1 MNMKTRMKILQSLG
15 AVAVMCFVWL
25 FCGPALASQEQNTQE
40 SNGFSA
46 AQKLEGRWVRQSGG
60 YVLVLQDIMPDGSLK
75 AFYLNPRNIN
85 VHVASWKFEDE
96 RLFLYVEMRDV
107 NYPGSNYTLMYRAAT
122 DVLWGSYYQAVQKQN
137 MDVSFV
143 RSK

>member
-15 AVAVMCFVWL
+15 AVAVMYFVWV
-25 FCGPALASQEQNTQE
+25 FYNPALASQEQNTQE

-122 DVLWGSYYQAVQKQN
+122 DVLWGSYYQAVQKQT
-137 MDVSFV
+137 MDVYFV

>member
-46 AQKLEGRWVRQSGG
+46 AQKLEGRWVRLSGG
-60 YVLVLQDIMPDGSLK
+60 YVLVLQDIKSDGSLK

>member
-1 MNMKTRMKILQSLG
+1 MKILRSTIAAFVVVL
-15 AVAVMCFVWL
+15 FVWL
-25 FCGPALASQEQNTQE
+25 LSCPALASQEQNTQE
-40 SNGFSA
+40 NSGFSA

-75 AFYLNPRNIN
+75 AYYLNPRNIN

-96 RLFLYVEMRDV
+96 RLLLYVEMRDV
-107 NYPGSNYTLMYRAAT
+107 NYPGSNYTLMYRASK
-122 DVLWGSYYQAVQKQN
+122 DVLWGSYYQAVQKQT
-137 MDVSFV
+137 MDVYFV

>member
-15 AVAVMCFVWL
+15 AVAVMYFVWV
-25 FCGPALASQEQNTQE
+25 FYNPALASQEQNTQE

-107 NYPGSNYTLMYRAAT
+107 NYPGSNYTLMYRAEM
-122 DVLWGSYYQAVQKQN
+122 DVLWGSYYQAVQKQTL
-137 MDVSFV
+137 DVYFV
-143 RSK
+143 RSR

>member
-1 MNMKTRMKILQSLG
+1 MNMKIRMKILQLLG

-40 SNGFSA
+40 NSGFSA

-60 YVLVLQDIMPDGSLK
+60 YVLVLQDIKSDGSLK

>member
-1 MNMKTRMKILQSLG
+1 MNRKNRVKILQSLATI
-15 AVAVMCFVWL
+15 AVFSFMWL
-25 FCGPALASQEQNTQE
+25 F
-40 SNGFSA
+40 
-46 AQKLEGRWVRQSGG
+46 
-60 YVLVLQDIMPDGSLK
+60 DIRPDGSLK

-85 VHVASWKFEDE
+85 VHIASWKFEDE

-122 DVLWGSYYQAVQKQN
+122 DVLWGSYYQAVQKQT

-143 RSK
+143 RSR